1 MRRPLYAL
9 LAILAT
15 ACTTAAQS
23 AENLSARVAAA
34 PNGTIAFT
42 YPARANIC
50 GDGSTFIVE
59 FVGPMTQNVYSR
71 NGTNFSNFT
80 NFGDS
85 SYRERCTPG
94 PVRIVLNKRGGEVVD
109 MFAFVGQTGRPV
121 NTDLGAVTPQEA
133 ADYLLNLARKLPE
146 IAGDAFMAAQLG
158 EGSRI
163 SVALLAHAR
172 DQRVSATVRESAVKW
187 VGRTAS
193 REETMDQVLPALREI
208 ATSAQEETSVRERA
222 VRSIGEMPRGEI
234 ELRAIYGRLDLA
246 SLRERAIRVFAEV
259 GGNTNTNFIRDVAL
273 NANEDGQVRERA
285 VRVLGE
291 ELGRLDIVRDLYPR
305 LDRSELRVRAVRVAA
320 EHLTSESAQWV
331 RNIAENDNEDH
342 DIRDRAIRT
351 LGEAGFIGQLRTM
364 YAKLH
369 DGDLKSRIIR
379 IAGEHGSGADITWI
393 EQIAADEREADDLR
407 DRAVRVLS
415 EHGTATSRLVTLYDK
430 VESYPLQERLLKI
443 MGERADRESI
453 DHLIKV
459 ARNGT
464 GDLRRRAVKLL
475 AESNDPRALEF
486 LKTTVTR

>member
-1 MRRPLYAL
+1 MRRPLFAL

-42 YPARANIC
+42 YPARANVC
-50 GDGSTFIVE
+50 GDGSTFIME
-59 FVGPMTQNVYSR
+59 FTGPMTQNVYSR
-71 NGTNFSNFT
+71 TGMNFT
-80 NFGDS
+80 NVGES
-85 SYRERCTPG
+85 SYREHCTEG

-109 MFAFVGQTGRPV
+109 MYAFVGRVGRPA
-121 NTDLGAVTPQEA
+121 NTDLGAVNPQEA
-133 ADYLLNLARKLPE
+133 ADYLLDLARKLPE

-158 EGSRI
+158 EGARI
-163 SVALLAHAR
+163 SLALLTHTR
-172 DQRVSATVRESAVKW
+172 DQRLSATVRESAVKW
-187 VGRTAS
+187 MGRTAS
-193 REETMDQVLPALREI
+193 REETTDQVLPALREI
-208 ATSAQEETSVRERA
+208 ATSGQDHVSVRERA
-222 VRSIGEMPRGEI
+222 VRAIGEMSRGDI
-234 ELRAIYGRLDLA
+234 ELRALYDRLDLA

-259 GGNTNTNFIRDVAL
+259 GGNTNTNFIRDVAM
-273 NANEDGQVRERA
+273 NTNEDAAVRERA

-291 ELGRLDIVRDLYPR
+291 ELGRPDIVRELYPR

-320 EHLTSESAQWV
+320 EHLTSESAQWI
-331 RNIAENDNEDH
+331 RSIAENENEDH

-369 DGDLKSRIIR
+369 DADLKSRIIR
-379 IAGEHGSGADITWI
+379 IAGEHGSGTDIAWI
-393 EQIAADEREADDLR
+393 EQIAADEREADEQR

-415 EHGTATSRLVTLYDK
+415 EHGAPTSKLVALYDK
-430 VESYPLQERLLKI
+430 VDSYTLQERLLRI
-443 MGERADRESI
+443 MGERADREAI

-459 ARNGT
+459 ART
-464 GDLRRRAVKLL
+464 DSGDLRRRAIKLL

-486 LKTTVTR
+486 LRTTVTR